1 MENANPQ
8 FTHNCDSCTFLG
20 ADIDTD
26 TKTEVDMY
34 FCSQNGI
41 PTIIMRYGDNGEDYI
56 SAPISVIN
64 ETDTYNSTPLLR
76 NMLIAEDMHLWQRN

>member
-1 MENANPQ
+1 MENDNPQ
-8 FTHNCDSCTFLG
+8 FIHDCESCTFLG
-20 ADIDTD
+20 TDIDSD
-26 TKTEVDMY
+26 TNKTVDMY

-76 NMLIAEDMHLWQRN
+76 NMLIAEDMHLWKRH